1 MKIARNFLK
10 IPQYNFSKVLGIY
23 ALAAIPMGILGW
35 IIAPMLASEPGKPGL
50 ERLAVLTVGL
60 MWQFLLVI
68 VIIYREA
75 GDLRIPTI
83 RERLWL
89 KTPRTNKNDEGR
101 PSLWLILIP
110 LLLLT
115 AVYELGIS
123 GIIRDFWTSVI
134 PSFTEPSGF
143 ALDSIF
149 DTPEGRTQMVGNWGL
164 LLLFV
169 VNAVFNTVIG
179 EELLFRGLLLPRMNG
194 LFGKW
199 DWVANGILFGLY
211 HLHQPWSILSSAVS
225 GCLFFALPTKRFY
238 SSWLGIIAHS
248 GQSIFFTF
256 LLLGLVLGLS

>member
-1 MKIARNFLK
+1 MKIVNNSPK
-10 IPQYNFSKVLGIY
+10 IPQYNLIKVLGICT
-23 ALAAIPMGILGW
+23 LAAIPMGILGW
-35 IIAPMLASEPGKPGL
+35 IVAPMVAHEPGKPGL

-60 MWQFLLVI
+60 MWQFLLVL

-75 GDLRIPTI
+75 GDLRLTTI
-83 RERLWL
+83 KERLWL
-89 KTPRTNKNDEGR
+89 NAPRSNKNDKGR
-101 PSLWLILIP
+101 RKLWLLIIP

-115 AVYELGIS
+115 AIYELGIS
-123 GIIRDFWTSVI
+123 GIIRDFWTSII

-143 ALDSIF
+143 AFDSIF
-149 DTPEGRTQMVGNWGL
+149 DTPEGRAQMVGNWGV

-179 EELLFRGLLLPRMNG
+179 EELLFRGVLLPRMNG

-248 GQSIFFTF
+248 GQSIFFTI
-256 LLLGLVLGLS
+256 LLLGLVLGLA